1 MALIFLI
8 LIAIIVNLV
17 LLLRFII
24 ETTLQRGVTFFMVLL
39 FCVSVAVSY
48 FSNIDGLGL
57 ELRPWFRERSL
68 KELKI
73 ELESFEQY
81 EECFQTFE
89 SHYDEDEGR
98 LSLYGSQFTIHC
110 FTREKDAKTRY
121 NFSRESWKCIKSK
134 KVNDEYEYAYSN
146 TSQSLDTDV
155 FWYYLPT
162 RTYSTHFVIRY
173 KKVVFVIW
181 ELSDK
186 RISRIHEEIEWLME
200 RYEKY
205 LEENE
210 RK

>member
-1 MALIFLI
+1 MALVILI
-8 LIAIIVNLV
+8 LITIIVNLV

-24 ETTLQRGVTFFMVLL
+24 ETTLQRGVAFFMVLL

-48 FSNIDGLGL
+48 FSNIDGLSL
-57 ELRPWFRERSL
+57 KLHPWFRERAL

-81 EECFQTFE
+81 EECFKTFE
-89 SHYDEDEGR
+89 SYLDEDE
-98 LSLYGSQFTIHC
+98 LSLYGDSTYHIYC
-110 FTREKDAKTRY
+110 FTKEEDAKARY
-121 NFSRESWKCIKSK
+121 KFSRESWKCIKSK
-134 KVNDEYEYAYSN
+134 KVNDDYEYAYSR
-146 TSQSLDTDV
+146 TSQYLDTDV

-162 RTYSTHFVIRY
+162 RDYSTHFVIRY

-181 ELSDK
+181 EQSNR
-186 RISRIHEEIEWLME
+186 RISQIHEEIEWLME
-200 RYEKY
+200 LYEKY